1 MRQYAGILT
10 GTTTAMIAVYVL
22 IEFTEMELIHMF
34 FAAFMAGF
42 FAFLVFAI
50 VTEPRKPKAHW
61 ESEGGLDVMVMST
74 KRRGRK

>member
-42 FAFLVFAI
+42 FAFCLFVF
-50 VTEPRKPKAHW
+50 VTEPRKHKARW
-61 ESEGGLDVMVMST
+61 EKTGKNDELEVMTMG
-74 KRRGRK
+74 KIRR

>member
-1 MRQYAGILT
+1 MKQYAGILT

-50 VTEPRKPKAHW
+50 VTEPRKPRARW
-61 ESEGGLDVMVMST
+61 EKTGKHDELEVYIMGKT
-74 KRRGRK
+74 RR